1 MVWVKGGCFEMGNRS
16 DEALPGAKPPHTV
29 CLGDY
34 YIGESEVTQELW
46 VKTMGTDPFAFFRSP
61 DRPVEE
67 ASWEDAQLFIR
78 KLNAATNK
86 NYRLP
91 TEAEWEYAA
100 RDRGKNQRWSG
111 TDDPK
116 QAGQYAWF
124 SENAQSTT
132 HPVKEKKPNTL
143 GLYDMS
149 GNVWEWVGDW
159 YDENY
164 YAQSPKA
171 NPKGPLKG
179 KYLVLRGGSYNSKI
193 DSIRVDYRFK
203 DSPDKRFNYF
213 CGFRLALSP
222 PEK

>member
-1 MVWVKGGCFEMGNRS
+1 MVLVKGGCFEMGSRFEN
-16 DEALPGAKPPHTV
+16 ELPESKPLHPV

-34 YIGESEVTQELW
+34 YLGETEVTQALW
-46 VKTMGTDPFAFFRSP
+46 VKTMGRDPFAFFRSP

-67 ASWEDAQLFIR
+67 ASWEDAHIFIR
-78 KLNAATNK
+78 KLNEITKK

-100 RDRGKNQRWSG
+100 RERGQNKRWSG

-116 QAGQYAWF
+116 EAELYAWF
-124 SENAQSTT
+124 SENSKNMT
-132 HPVKEKKPNTL
+132 HPVKEKRPNLL

-149 GNVWEWVGDW
+149 GNVWEWVEDR
-159 YDENY
+159 YDEHY
-164 YAQSPKA
+164 YSKSPRE
-171 NPKGPLKG
+171 NPKGPSKG
-179 KYLVLRGGSYNSKI
+179 KYLVLRGGSYNSQREA
-193 DSIRVDYRFK
+193 IRVDYRFK